1 MSLAESWHPVHVGVY
16 LQHLDSQYPLTQ
28 TVHLSH
34 HGVLRSWGSTP
45 TVLDCAL
52 ALASLG
58 LPSCL
63 PFSVFFFQTGTWS
76 PSWLGIY
83 LVAKDDLKFLILL
96 PPSPRQ
102 WSYSQPLL
110 LGQVHRAYQKA
121 RLLSPQMSGAAL
133 PLEDKT
139 LMILLRDQPPSFPW
153 TLVHR
158 RVQTPLL
165 TADTSWVLGSWKSQ
179 SCSEQASKGIDGGKL
194 HVIGRHMRASL
205 WTTAHGWTSC
215 KGRC

>member
-28 TVHLSH
+28 TAHLTTEC
-34 HGVLRSWGSTP
+34 WGAEEAHPLS
-45 TVLDCAL
+45 LDCAL

-63 PFSVFFFQTGTWS
+63 PFSVFFCR
-76 PSWLGIY
+76 WLGIY